1 MMVIP
6 VSGYVGES
14 PQAYICVP
22 VRKTPK
28 SCKDGSMPNVKIE
41 TAIRDTAVG
50 KLLLT
55 ERSSDELYQ
64 MVEYL
69 LAENTPEVM
78 ALNYLLMIDESGRQ
92 RVAREM
98 KCPIITEKT

>member
-1 MMVIP
+1 
-6 VSGYVGES
+6 
-14 PQAYICVP
+14 
-22 VRKTPK
+22 
-28 SCKDGSMPNVKIE
+28 MPNVKIE